1 MQQRQVEVPFCAND
15 GYAHITVR
23 HTASVLVLAFLA
35 LTFIMSAHN
44 KIFYWNDNL
53 TFLKSHFEKTILK
66 NQVAMATGILLVF
79 ELVAG
84 ILSLSGIIELYINGG
99 RMFGFY
105 GAVFSCISLL
115 FMLFGQRLAKDY
127 DGARTIAIY
136 FVPAILAVF
145 WLS

>member
-1 MQQRQVEVPFCAND
+1 MNN
-15 GYAHITVR
+15 
-23 HTASVLVLAFLA
+23 TASVLVLAFLA

-44 KIFYWNDNL
+44 KIFYWNDNIA
-53 TFLKSHFEKTILK
+53 FLKSHFEKTILK
-66 NQVAMATGILLVF
+66 NQVVLATGVLLAF

-84 ILSLSGIIELYINGG
+84 ILCLLGILELYINGG

-127 DGARTIAIY
+127 DGARTIVIY
-136 FVPAILAVF
+136 FIPAVMAVY
-145 WLS
+145 WLN

>member
-1 MQQRQVEVPFCAND
+1 MNN
-15 GYAHITVR
+15 
-23 HTASVLVLAFLA
+23 TASVLVLCFLA

-44 KIFYWNDNL
+44 KIFYWKDNIA
-53 TFLKSHFEKTILK
+53 FLNSHFEKTILK
-66 NQVAMATGILLVF
+66 NQVTLATGILLAF
-79 ELVAG
+79 ELAAG
-84 ILSLSGIIELYINGG
+84 ILCLLGILELYINGG

-105 GAVFSCISLL
+105 GAVFSCVSLL

-136 FVPAILAVF
+136 FFPAVLAVF

>member
-1 MQQRQVEVPFCAND
+1 MNN
-15 GYAHITVR
+15 
-23 HTASVLVLAFLA
+23 TASVLVLAFLA

-53 TFLKSHFEKTILK
+53 AFFKTHFEKTILK
-66 NQVAMATGILLVF
+66 NQLVLATAILTIV
-79 ELVAG
+79 ELAAG
-84 ILSLSGIIELYINGG
+84 ILCLVGILELYINGG
-99 RMFGFY
+99 RAFGFY

-136 FVPAILAVF
+136 FIPAVLAVF

>member
-1 MQQRQVEVPFCAND
+1 MNN
-15 GYAHITVR
+15 
-23 HTASVLVLAFLA
+23 TASVLVLAFLA
-35 LTFIMSAHN
+35 VTFIMSAHD
-44 KIFYWNDNL
+44 KIFHWNDNMAW
-53 TFLKSHFEKTILK
+53 LKPHFEKTILK
-66 NQVAMATGILLVF
+66 NFVPFSTGILLGF
-79 ELVAG
+79 ELIAG
-84 ILSLSGIIELYINGG
+84 IFCLVGIIELYINGG

-136 FVPAILAVF
+136 FVVAILGVY

>member
-1 MQQRQVEVPFCAND
+1 MNN
-15 GYAHITVR
+15 
-23 HTASVLVLAFLA
+23 TASVLVLAFLA
-35 LTFIMSAHN
+35 ITFIMSAHD
-44 KIFYWNDNL
+44 KIFHWNDNMAW
-53 TFLKSHFEKTILK
+53 LKPHFEKTILK
-66 NQVAMATGILLVF
+66 NFVPLATGILLLV
-79 ELVAG
+79 ELIAG
-84 ILSLSGIIELYINGG
+84 IFSIVGILELYINGG

-136 FVPAILAVF
+136 FVVAILGVY

>member
-1 MQQRQVEVPFCAND
+1 MNN
-15 GYAHITVR
+15 
-23 HTASVLVLAFLA
+23 TASVLVLAFLA
-35 LTFIMSAHN
+35 VTFIMSAHD
-44 KIFYWNDNL
+44 KIFHWNDNMAW
-53 TFLKSHFEKTILK
+53 LKPHFEKTILK
-66 NQVAMATGILLVF
+66 NLVPLTTGILLAF
-79 ELVAG
+79 ELIAG
-84 ILSLSGIIELYINGG
+84 ISSVVGIIELYINGG

-136 FVPAILAVF
+136 FVVAILGVY

>member
-1 MQQRQVEVPFCAND
+1 MNN
-15 GYAHITVR
+15 
-23 HTASVLVLAFLA
+23 TASVLALAFLA

-66 NQVAMATGILLVF
+66 NQVALATGILLAF

-84 ILSLSGIIELYINGG
+84 ILCLSGIIELYINGG

>member
-1 MQQRQVEVPFCAND
+1 MNN
-15 GYAHITVR
+15 
-23 HTASVLVLAFLA
+23 TASVLVLAFLA

-53 TFLKSHFEKTILK
+53 TFFKSHFEKTILK
-66 NQVAMATGILLVF
+66 NQVTFATAILTIS
-79 ELVAG
+79 ELAAG
-84 ILSLSGIIELYINGG
+84 ILCLLGILEIYINGG
-99 RMFGFY
+99 RVFGFY
-105 GAVFSCISLL
+105 GAVISCVSLL

-136 FVPAILAVF
+136 FVPAVLAVF

>member
-1 MQQRQVEVPFCAND
+1 MNN
-15 GYAHITVR
+15 
-23 HTASVLVLAFLA
+23 TASVLVLAFLA

-66 NQVAMATGILLVF
+66 NQVALATGILLVF

-84 ILSLSGIIELYINGG
+84 ILCLSGIIELYINGG

>member
-1 MQQRQVEVPFCAND
+1 MNN
-15 GYAHITVR
+15 
-23 HTASVLVLAFLA
+23 TASVLVLAFLA

-44 KIFYWNDNL
+44 KIFYWNDNI
-53 TFLKSHFEKTILK
+53 TFLKPHFEKTILK
-66 NQVAMATGILLVF
+66 NQVVLATGVLLAF

-84 ILSLSGIIELYINGG
+84 ILCLLGILELYINGG

-105 GAVFSCISLL
+105 GALFSCISLL

-136 FVPAILAVF
+136 FVPAVLAVF